1 MPKSKNQITVAI
13 EGLNHSKHINALI
26 RKGIF
31 LLKVKREYKRL
42 TLTFDS
48 QYFREVKNYL
58 EENGLNYRIIKYTGT
73 STVRNFLKEK
83 FGFIF
88 GVVSIIILLSIAFN
102 LVVSVDYPETTKVD
116 ILNVRQI
123 LESSGYCPPVFKS
136 KIDCKQIKEKISE
149 LPYVALTSVYIDGGV
164 LHIEINEE
172 LEPEHIEKE
181 NYLPIVADRD
191 CIIEQVIVESG
202 TALVEKGQTVKK
214 GDVLIA
220 PYIVFNKDEN
230 ITSPTQAI
238 GKVYARVYLSETIEY
253 NEYTVVSEYTGKEEK
268 QRILVFADKLLSRVS
283 ETDFA
288 EYDEKIVKMS
298 FYSFPFEIIEITRKE
313 KVETAKYMPFSD
325 VKEALQQ
332 ELTDKMT
339 DYLKNNVQILNKW
352 CIIKNISSTYT
363 LTGIIE
369 YVDSVGVIDESG

>member
-73 STVRNFLKEK
+73 SSVRSFLKEK

-88 GVVSIIILLSIAFN
+88 GVVSIIVLLSFAFN
-102 LVVSVDYPETTKVD
+102 VVVIVDYPETTKVD

-181 NYLPIVADRD
+181 NYLPIVADRN

-220 PYIVFNKDEN
+220 PYVVFNKDEN

-268 QRILVFADKLLSRVS
+268 QRILVFADKMLSRVS
-283 ETDFA
+283 ETA
-288 EYDEKIVKMS
+288 YTEYDEEVVKMS

-325 VKEALQQ
+325 VKQALQQ

>member
-26 RKGIF
+26 REGIF
-31 LLKVKREYKRL
+31 LLKIKREYKRL

-48 QYFREVKNYL
+48 LYFREVKNYL

-73 STVRNFLKEK
+73 STVRSFLKEK

-116 ILNVRQI
+116 ISNVRQI

-136 KIDCKQIKEKISE
+136 KIDCKKIKEKISE

-220 PYIVFNKDEN
+220 PYVVFNKDEN

-268 QRILVFADKLLSRVS
+268 QRILVFADRMLSRVS
-283 ETDFA
+283 ETAFA
-288 EYDEKIVKMS
+288 EYDEEIVKMS

>member
-26 RKGIF
+26 REGIF
-31 LLKVKREYKRL
+31 LLKIKRECKRL

-48 QYFREVKNYL
+48 LYFREVKNYL

-73 STVRNFLKEK
+73 STVRSFLKEK

-88 GVVSIIILLSIAFN
+88 GVVSIIVLLSIAFN

-136 KIDCKQIKEKISE
+136 KIDCKKIKEKISE

-220 PYIVFNKDEN
+220 PYVVFNKDEN

-268 QRILVFADKLLSRVS
+268 QRILVFADKMLSRVS
-283 ETDFA
+283 ETAFA
-288 EYDEKIVKMS
+288 EYDEEIVKMS

>member
-73 STVRNFLKEK
+73 STVRSFLKEK

-88 GVVSIIILLSIAFN
+88 GVVSIIILLSFAFN

-220 PYIVFNKDEN
+220 PYVVFNKDEN

-268 QRILVFADKLLSRVS
+268 QRILVFADKMFSRVS
-283 ETDFA
+283 ETAFA
-288 EYDEKIVKMS
+288 DYDEEVVKMS

>member
-48 QYFREVKNYL
+48 QYFREVKTYL
-58 EENGLNYRIIKYTGT
+58 EENCLDYRIIKYTGT
-73 STVRNFLKEK
+73 STVRSFLKEK

-88 GVVSIIILLSIAFN
+88 GVVSIIILLSFAFN

-220 PYIVFNKDEN
+220 PYVVFNKDEN

-238 GKVYARVYLSETIEY
+238 GKIYARVYLSETIEY

-283 ETDFA
+283 ETAFA
-288 EYDEKIVKMS
+288 EYDEEVVKMS
-298 FYSFPFEIIEITRKE
+298 FYSFPFEIIEIMRKE
-313 KVETAKYMPFSD
+313 KVETARYMPFSD